1 MKQIAVIMVLK
12 AMVPDDANIEEIQE
26 KVEKRLSYK
35 EPDFRID
42 EIKTQDEDA
51 DDDLKEPWFQLNDTY
66 VTESFTLSVG

>member
-12 AMVPDDANIEEIQE
+12 AMVPDDADITEIRE
-26 KVEKRLSYK
+26 KVEKRLNYN

-51 DDDLKEPWFQLNDTY
+51 DDELTAPWFQLDDTY